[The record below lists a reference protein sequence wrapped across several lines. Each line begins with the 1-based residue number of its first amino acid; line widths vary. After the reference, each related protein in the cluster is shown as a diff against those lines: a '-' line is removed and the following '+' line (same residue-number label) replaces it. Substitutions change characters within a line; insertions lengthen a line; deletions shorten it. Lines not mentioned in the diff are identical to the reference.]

1 LNGRIRK
8 TKKSPRR
15 TIKAE
20 MESAA
25 AVTLDDRRFDLFLAR
40 DRASDGKFLTGV
52 LTTGIYCLPSCPAKR
67 PRRENVRFFRT
78 PDEAQR
84 SGLRPCRRCRPDW
97 FYRGEEWHE
106 NLYEQTAAR
115 VRNAPAAFPDVNA
128 IAATA
133 GVSRTALNDLFRD
146 HAHESPGAFLRRIRV
161 DHAARLIESGA
172 RPADAAA
179 AAGFESV
186 SAFHDCFRTGTGL
199 TPGAYAGLAGATAF
213 TLRLPAH
220 YRFQEVRDFY
230 ARDPQSVSEAVFPDG
245 LCKAFLIDGEP
256 ASVEISFD
264 GNSAACRVDGNPYAS
279 HRAIVRMLGLG
290 ADAVAF
296 ERQFIGDPL
305 LGALLERQHG
315 LHIPLTPQPWEAL
328 AWAIMGQQISL
339 KAAVA
344 LRREL
349 ISAFGLLHATG
360 LRAHPSAEVVAGLS
374 VETLRTLKFSNSK
387 AEYLIAAAQ
396 AVASGELPIATLR
409 DLSARHAA
417 RLLSNVRGIGP
428 WTVQY
433 TFLRG
438 LGFADCLPS
447 GDAGLAQGLGRLSG
461 ARPAEPEVRE
471 TMARFSPYRSLATYH
486 VWASLKQSLKG
497 KENDAA

>member
-1 LNGRIRK
+1 
-8 TKKSPRR
+8 
-15 TIKAE
+15 
-20 MESAA
+20 MESAR
-25 AVTLDDRRFDLFLAR
+25 DDRRFDLFLAR

-67 PRRENVRFFRT
+67 PRRENVRFFTT

-115 VRNAPAAFPDVNA
+115 VRNAPAAFPDISA

-133 GVSRTALNDLFRD
+133 GLSRTALNDLFRD

-161 DHAARLIESGA
+161 DHAARLIERGA
-172 RPADAAA
+172 KPADAAA
-179 AAGFESV
+179 AAGFESA
-186 SAFHDCFRTGTGL
+186 SAFHDRFLSATGL
-199 TPGAYAGLAGATAF
+199 TPGAYAGLAGATTF
-213 TLRLPAH
+213 TLRLPPN
-220 YRFQEVRDFY
+220 YRFQEVLDFY
-230 ARDPQSVSEAVFPDG
+230 ARDPQSVSESVSESVSSHG
-245 LCKAFLIDGEP
+245 LRKAFLINGEP
-256 ASVEISFD
+256 ASVEISFE
-264 GNSAACRVDGNPYAS
+264 GNSALCRVDRDPYAS
-279 HRAIVRMLGLG
+279 HRAVVRMLGLS
-290 ADAVAF
+290 ADASAF
-296 ERQFIGDPL
+296 ERQFAGDPL
-305 LGALLERQHG
+305 LGRLLEQQSG
-315 LHIPLTPQPWEAL
+315 LHIPLTPHPWEAL

-349 ISAFGLLHATG
+349 ISAFGLLHAASG
-360 LRAHPSAEVVAGLS
+360 LRAHPSADVIAGLT
-374 VETLRTLKFSNSK
+374 VETLRTLKFSRSK
-387 AEYLIAAAQ
+387 AEYLIAAAS
-396 AVASGELPIATLR
+396 AVATGELPIASLR

-417 RLLSNVRGIGP
+417 RLLGNVRGIGP

-433 TFLRG
+433 AFLRG

-461 ARPAEPEVRE
+461 QRPGESEIRE
-471 TMARFSPYRSLATYH
+471 TMARFTPYRSLATYH
-486 VWASLKQSLKG
+486 VWASLKESLKG
-497 KENDAA
+497 TEKDAA

>member
-1 LNGRIRK
+1 
-8 TKKSPRR
+8 
-15 TIKAE
+15 

-67 PRRENVRFFRT
+67 PRRENVRFFTT

-115 VRNAPAAFPDVNA
+115 VRNAPAAFPHISA

-133 GVSRTALNDLFRD
+133 GLSRTALNDLFRD

-161 DHAARLIESGA
+161 DHAARLIQSGA
-172 RPADAAA
+172 KPADAAA
-179 AAGFESV
+179 AAGFESA
-186 SAFHDCFRTGTGL
+186 SAFHDRFLAGTGL

-213 TLRLPAH
+213 TLRLPSH
-220 YRFQEVRDFY
+220 YRFQEVVDFY
-230 ARDPQSVSEAVFPDG
+230 ARDPQSVSESVSSHG
-245 LCKAFLIDGEP
+245 LRKAFLIDGEP
-256 ASVEISFD
+256 ASVEISFE
-264 GNSAACRVDGNPYAS
+264 GNSAVCRVDGDPYAS
-279 HRAIVRMLGLG
+279 HRAIVRMLGLS
-290 ADAVAF
+290 ADASAF
-296 ERQFIGDPL
+296 ERQFAGDPL
-305 LGALLERQHG
+305 LGRLLEQQSG
-315 LHIPLTPQPWEAL
+315 LHIPLTPHPWEAL

-349 ISAFGLLHATG
+349 ISAFGLLHATTG
-360 LRAHPSAEVVAGLS
+360 LRAHPSAEVIAGLS
-374 VETLRTLKFSNSK
+374 VETLRALKFSRSK
-387 AEYLIAAAQ
+387 AEYLIAAAS
-396 AVASGELPIATLR
+396 AVATGELPIASLR

-417 RLLSNVRGIGP
+417 RLLSNVRGVGP

-433 TFLRG
+433 AFLRG

-447 GDAGLAQGLGRLSG
+447 GDAGLAQGLGRLG
-461 ARPAEPEVRE
+461 GKWRRERPDEPEIRA
-471 TMARFSPYRSLATYH
+471 TMARFTPYRSLATYH
-486 VWASLKQSLKG
+486 VWASLKG
-497 KENDAA
+497 KNDAA

>member
-1 LNGRIRK
+1 MNGRIRK
-8 TKKSPRR
+8 TKKTPRR

-20 MESAA
+20 MESARDA
-25 AVTLDDRRFDLFLAR
+25 RRFDLFLAR

-67 PRRENVRFFRT
+67 PRRENVRFFTT

-115 VRNAPAAFPDVNA
+115 VRNALAAFPNISS

-133 GVSRTALNDLFRD
+133 GLSRTALNDLFRD

-172 RPADAAA
+172 KPADAAA
-179 AAGFESV
+179 AAGFESA
-186 SAFHDCFRTGTGL
+186 SAFHDRFLSATGL
-199 TPGAYAGLAGATAF
+199 TPGAYAGLAGATTF
-213 TLRLPAH
+213 TLRLPAR
-220 YRFQEVRDFY
+220 YRFQEVLDFY
-230 ARDPQSVSEAVFPDG
+230 ARDPQSVTESVFANG
-245 LCKAFLIDGEP
+245 LRKAFLIEGEP
-256 ASVEISFD
+256 VAVEISFEGNTAVCRAD
-264 GNSAACRVDGNPYAS
+264 GNAYAS
-279 HRAIVRMLGLG
+279 HRAIVRMLGLS
-290 ADAVAF
+290 ADASAF
-296 ERQFIGDPL
+296 ERQFAGDPL
-305 LGALLERQHG
+305 LGELLEHQSG

-328 AWAIMGQQISL
+328 AWAVMGQQISL
-339 KAAVA
+339 KAAVT

-349 ISAFGLLHATG
+349 ISAFGLLHAPTG
-360 LRAHPSAEVVAGLS
+360 LRAHPSAEVIAALS
-374 VETLRTLKFSNSK
+374 VEKLRTLKFSRSK
-387 AEYLIAAAQ
+387 AEYLIAAAS
-396 AVASGELPIATLR
+396 AVASGELPLASLR

-433 TFLRG
+433 AFLRG

-461 ARPAEPEVRE
+461 ERPGEPEIRA
-471 TMARFSPYRSLATYH
+471 TMARFTPYRSLATYH
-486 VWASLKQSLKG
+486 VWASLKG
-497 KENDAA
+497 KNDAA